1 MAELGIDE
9 AAALYGVAPETIW
22 QGIQQGELAARID
35 PMGRYL
41 VNIPPPVMSPAAPQ
55 LATAPPPSYS
65 SSSGSGTHAAPQP
78 SYPEPDAERL
88 RYELEYTRYLL
99 AEVAH
104 QRDQL
109 EAQVQAQLHQL
120 ERAEEAQHEL
130 RVLLGSAMR
139 PNENGLLQ
147 MNGPAPAQASQPTKR
162 RWWPF

>member
-1 MAELGIDE
+1 MAEIGIEE

-22 QGIQQGELAARID
+22 LAVQQGQLAARID

-41 VNIPPPVMSPAAPQ
+41 VNIPPPAAPAATPQ
-55 LATAPPPSYS
+55 LAAPPAEY
-65 SSSGSGTHAAPQP
+65 AAGYGAYATPQA
-78 SYPEPDAERL
+78 SHPEPAVERL

-99 AEVAH
+99 AEVSH

-109 EAQVQAQLHQL
+109 EAQVTAQLHQL

-130 RVLLGSAMR
+130 RVLIGSAMQPGDNALRQVDR
-139 PNENGLLQ
+139 PA
-147 MNGPAPAQASQPTKR
+147 GPQVGQPAKR